1 MARQIG
7 HIFITG
13 TIHDVTYYKMDGVY
27 YARMKSSL
35 SRKKV
40 LESSSF
46 ALTRMHANQLADASR
61 IASQLYR
68 NIPKEE
74 RNMQLFRAIVGKA
87 KVLLAEGKQR
97 ELVFEILMN
106 DLFAQKKKVQIK
118 CVKKRKQDER
128 VYVNNKGRLIKP
140 TSRFPFPKLKPLSFD
155 SSIINS
161 LKSSFPLFVA
171 QGIPLTFLKLQNKK
185 FCTVLNGVT

>member
-13 TIHDVTYYKMDGVY
+13 TIHDVTYYKMDGIF

-40 LESSSF
+40 LTSPRF
-46 ALTRMHANQLADASR
+46 ALTRMHANQLAEASK

-74 RNMQLFRAIVGKA
+74 KNMKLFRAIVGQA
-87 KVLLAEGKQR
+87 KILLAQGKDK
-97 ELVFEILMN
+97 EAVIEILMN
-106 DLFAQKKKVQIK
+106 ELFPKAISTAPKLIK
-118 CVKKRKQDER
+118 SKQPQNR
-128 VYVNNKGRLIKP
+128 PYISKAGRLIWKDID
-140 TSRFPFPKLKPLSFD
+140 PLC
-155 SSIINS
+155 SSKKS
-161 LKSSFPLFVA
+161 LSKMSHSGLPLEH
-171 QGIPLTFLKLQNKK
+171 PN
-185 FCTVLNGVT
+185 